1 MNLSPFCGSF
11 ATERGL
17 FSIYSATLA
26 SEPLFRYTS
35 IAVDHL
41 QEYEVYIMKYQI
53 KDGTVT
59 LGGETILSHIDFEIQ
74 GNQKIAVVGRNGAGK
89 TTLLRL
95 IAGEL
100 SLDRDDRRQGPGILA
115 SRQLTVEMLG
125 QQALAEEE
133 RTVEELMM
141 LHCPAKGLF
150 DRERF
155 EYEREYDT
163 LFTGLGFQKE
173 DKKRSVAAFS
183 GGQKTKIALIQ
194 LLLKKPDLLLLD
206 EPTNHLDMETASW
219 LEGYL
224 RQYPGAVV
232 MVSHD
237 RFFMDRTADIV
248 YELEQGKLTRY
259 PGNYTNYREQKR
271 KNYEIQ
277 MKSYLRQQEEIERQE
292 ELIKRFKNK
301 PSKAAFARSRKKILE
316 RMLPVEKPRE
326 DMAHIFTG
334 TITPLIPGSKWVFE
348 AEHLKI
354 GYDKHSLL
362 ELSLRIR
369 KGQKIGILGVNGSG
383 KTTFL
388 KTVAGFLPAVAGE
401 CALGNN
407 ITIGYF
413 DQYSAAIQSEK
424 TVVEHFSDLFP
435 SLTDKEV
442 RTILGAYLFKG
453 KDGAKRVDDLSG
465 GEKARLVLA
474 ELLQSRPNFL
484 ILDEPTNHMDIQAK
498 ETLESAFQA
507 YEGTILFVSH
517 DRYFIRQVAKSV
529 LIFENNAAFYYP
541 FGYEHYLERKEKEAS
556 GEPLAARIKAEE
568 QALIEGLKAVPRAE
582 RHRLREIPEEEA
594 YDQWRL
600 RLAAEAI
607 ENAAEQTEE
616 IWQQILEKN
625 GKREEWELEHW
636 DQWLNEIA
644 DKNEDAACGEKQE
657 KQAEEELSAF
667 TEQYENAQSAWTDAC
682 LFWYDIWCEAHPEPV
697 MDPGT
702 SDTDGSVPQDTE
714 SSKTD
719 GSEI

>member
-1 MNLSPFCGSF
+1 MFVAGPKFKNPPASK
-11 ATERGL
+11 
-17 FSIYSATLA
+17 LA
-26 SEPLFRYTS
+26 SDFRPFDPGIKLCDY
-35 IAVDHL
+35 L
-41 QEYEVYIMKYQI
+41 QTYEVTTMKYQI

-100 SLDRDDRRQGPGILA
+100 SLDRDDRRQGPGITA

-125 QQALAEEE
+125 QQALAGEE
-133 RTVEELMM
+133 RTVEELVM
-141 LHCPAKGLF
+141 LNCPAKGPF

-277 MKSYLRQQEEIERQE
+277 MKSYLRQQEKIERQE

>member
-1 MNLSPFCGSF
+1 MFVAGPKFKNPPASK
-11 ATERGL
+11 
-17 FSIYSATLA
+17 LA
-26 SEPLFRYTS
+26 SDFRPFDPGIKLCDY
-35 IAVDHL
+35 L
-41 QEYEVYIMKYQI
+41 QTYEVTTMKYQI

-100 SLDRDDRRQGPGILA
+100 SLDRDDRRQGPGITA

-125 QQALAEEE
+125 QQALAGEE
-133 RTVEELMM
+133 RTVEELVM
-141 LHCPAKGLF
+141 LNCPAKGPF

-259 PGNYTNYREQKR
+259 PGNYTHYREQER

-517 DRYFIRQVAKSV
+517 DRYFIHQVAKSV

>member
-1 MNLSPFCGSF
+1 MFVAGPKFKNPPASK
-11 ATERGL
+11 
-17 FSIYSATLA
+17 LA
-26 SEPLFRYTS
+26 SDFRPSDPGIKLCDY
-35 IAVDHL
+35 L
-41 QEYEVYIMKYQI
+41 QTYEVTTMKYQI

-100 SLDRDDRRQGPGILA
+100 SLDRDDRRQGPGITA

-125 QQALAEEE
+125 QQALAGEE
-133 RTVEELMM
+133 RTVEELVM
-141 LHCPAKGLF
+141 LNCPAKGPF

-237 RFFMDRTADIV
+237 RFFMDRTAGIV

-697 MDPGT
+697 MDTGT

>member
-1 MNLSPFCGSF
+1 MFVAGPKFKNPPASK
-11 ATERGL
+11 
-17 FSIYSATLA
+17 LA
-26 SEPLFRYTS
+26 SDFRPFDPGIKLCDY
-35 IAVDHL
+35 L
-41 QEYEVYIMKYQI
+41 QTYEVTTMKYQI

-100 SLDRDDRRQGPGILA
+100 SLDRDDRRQGPGITA

-125 QQALAEEE
+125 QQALAGEE
-133 RTVEELMM
+133 RTVEELVM
-141 LHCPAKGLF
+141 LNCPAKGPF

-369 KGQKIGILGVNGSG
+369 KGQKICILGVNGSG

>member
-1 MNLSPFCGSF
+1 MFVAGPKFKNPPASK
-11 ATERGL
+11 
-17 FSIYSATLA
+17 LA
-26 SEPLFRYTS
+26 SDFRPFDPGIKLCDY
-35 IAVDHL
+35 L
-41 QEYEVYIMKYQI
+41 QTYEVTTMKYQI

-59 LGGETILSHIDFEIQ
+59 LGGETILSHIDVEIQ

-100 SLDRDDRRQGPGILA
+100 SLDRDDRRQGPGITA

-125 QQALAEEE
+125 QQALAGEE
-133 RTVEELMM
+133 RTVEELVM
-141 LHCPAKGLF
+141 LNCPAKGPF

-607 ENAAEQTEE
+607 ENAAEQVEGL
-616 IWQQILEKN
+616 WQQILEKN
-625 GKREEWELEHW
+625 GKREERELEHW
-636 DQWLNEIA
+636 DHPVNEIA

>member
-1 MNLSPFCGSF
+1 MEVLSQKGDFFRFTG
-11 ATERGL
+11 
-17 FSIYSATLA
+17 ATLA

-100 SLDRDDRRQGPGILA
+100 SLDRDDRRQGPGILV

-183 GGQKTKIALIQ
+183 GGQKTKIALIR
-194 LLLKKPDLLLLD
+194 LLLQKPDLLLLD

-607 ENAAEQTEE
+607 ENAAEQVEGL
-616 IWQQILEKN
+616 WQQILEKN
-625 GKREEWELEHW
+625 GKREERELEHW
-636 DQWLNEIA
+636 DHPVNEIA

>member
-1 MNLSPFCGSF
+1 MFVAGPKFKNPPASK
-11 ATERGL
+11 
-17 FSIYSATLA
+17 LA
-26 SEPLFRYTS
+26 SDFRPFDPGIKLCDY
-35 IAVDHL
+35 L
-41 QEYEVYIMKYQI
+41 QTYEVTTMKYQI

-100 SLDRDDRRQGPGILA
+100 SLDRDDRRQGPGITA